1 MKIAEIFQKE
11 PDENS
16 LTPMQRDVLGFFK
29 RHRGEV
35 SPYGNPEIYE
45 ELKHLKPAAIDWS
58 LWALNDK
65 GFLAKYK
72 VKSATK
78 IRRKTFFG
86 FPEEIKKL
94 EEEDRKH
101 KKKAS

>member
-1 MKIAEIFQKE
+1 MKITGIFSKE

-16 LTPMQRDVLGFFK
+16 LTSMQKDVLEFFK

-35 SPYGNPEIYE
+35 FPYGDSKIYE

-58 LWALNDK
+58 LWALNDN

-78 IRRKTFFG
+78 VRRKTFFG
-86 FPEEIKKL
+86 FLEEIKKL

-101 KKKAS
+101 KKRAP

>member
-1 MKIAEIFQKE
+1 MKITEIFQKE

-16 LTPMQRDVLGFFK
+16 LTSMQKDVLEFFK

-35 SPYGNPEIYE
+35 FPYGYLKMYE
-45 ELKHLKPAAIDWS
+45 ELEHLKPTAIDWS

-86 FPEEIKKL
+86 FPEDIKKL
-94 EEEDRKH
+94 KAEDNKLQ
-101 KKKAS
+101 KV

>member
-1 MKIAEIFQKE
+1 MKISEIFQKE

-16 LTPMQRDVLGFFK
+16 LTSMQRDVLEFFK

-35 SPYGNPEIYE
+35 FPYGDPEIYE

-58 LWALNDK
+58 LWALNDN

-78 IRRKTFFG
+78 VRRKTFFG
-86 FPEEIKKL
+86 FSEDIKKL
-94 EEEDRKH
+94 EAEDNKL
-101 KKKAS
+101 KKT

>member
-1 MKIAEIFQKE
+1 MKITEIFQKE

-16 LTPMQRDVLGFFK
+16 LASMQRDVLEFFK

-35 SPYGNPEIYE
+35 FPYGDPEMYK
-45 ELKHLKPAAIDWS
+45 ELKRLKPATINFS

-72 VKSATK
+72 VRSATK
-78 IRRKTFFG
+78 VRRKTFFG
-86 FPEEIKKL
+86 LPEDIKKL
-94 EEEDRKH
+94 QTEDNKL
-101 KKKAS
+101 KET